1 MDRDCRFIVQS
12 QTLVNGSKERIGEF
26 ESGVKEHAIQ
36 EVAREHDIVV
46 TE

>member
-12 QTLVNGSKERIGEF
+12 QSGVNRNKKRIGEF
-26 ESGVKEHAIQ
+26 ESGMKEHAIQ